1 MKDTHFCQWKGV
13 PTMCGPRGLPGDTN
27 ILYHNNGDGT
37 FTDVS
42 QKAGILKPGPAVLHH
57 FGELMTSIT
66 MAGRTS
72 MSRLT
77 PSPAILSAEQSQRHL
92 QR

>member
-1 MKDTHFCQWKGV
+1 MTPRFCQWKGV

-42 QKAGILKPGPAVLHH
+42 EKAGILKPGPRY
-57 FGELMTSIT
+57 SIT
-66 MAGRTS
+66 AVSLRLRQRRMARYL
-72 MSRLT
+72 R
-77 PSPAILSAEQSQRHL
+77 R
-92 QR
+92 R